1 MEYIIDKCHIWGR
14 AWEWGPLLNFICKL
28 AAHMPLREHAY
39 FTEMV
44 YHSPVEEFGGHKNM
58 KRFSSCRWTPQTK
71 QKHFPFLHLTWEEK
85 KSSIWNHNVGQR
97 FPHVFQTL
105 WHLNKNYFLCSWESN
120 AIRHRHQN
128 LLCCD
133 IDIIG
138 GVTERTVIAR
148 SSDLLQTQWVFGN
161 EKMWE
166 VRRPRECK
174 ISTHNL
180 SVTATALVL

>member
-1 MEYIIDKCHIWGR
+1 MHTLLKWYIIHQWRSLEATKTWNDSPAAVELHRPSRNIFRFFIW
-14 AWEWGPLLNFICKL
+14 
-28 AAHMPLREHAY
+28 RER
-39 FTEMV
+39 
-44 YHSPVEEFGGHKNM
+44 K
-58 KRFSSCRWTPQTK
+58 
-71 QKHFPFLHLTWEEK
+71 K

-105 WHLNKNYFLCSWESN
+105 WHLNKNYFLCSWEPN

-148 SSDLLQTQWVFGN
+148 SSDLLQTQRVFGN

>member
-1 MEYIIDKCHIWGR
+1 MGQGVGVGSAPQFHLQTSSPHAPQR
-14 AWEWGPLLNFICKL
+14 ACILYWNGIS
-28 AAHMPLREHAY
+28 
-39 FTEMV
+39 FT
-44 YHSPVEEFGGHKNM
+44 SGGVW
-58 KRFSSCRWTPQTK
+58 RP
-71 QKHFPFLHLTWEEK
+71 QKHETILQLPLNSTDQAETFSVSSFDVRGK
-85 KSSIWNHNVGQR
+85 KYSIWNHNVGQR
-97 FPHVFQTL
+97 FPHPFQTL
-105 WHLNKNYFLCSWESN
+105 CHLNKNVFLCSWEPN

-148 SSDLLQTQWVFGN
+148 SSDLLQTQRVFGD
-161 EKMWE
+161 EKVWE